1 VARTR
6 RRKTVAIAVDARG
19 RVEIKAP
26 PDTPMERLD
35 RLVHQKARWIL
46 ARQKQRQRE
55 APRPAAR
62 RFVSGESF
70 RYLGRQYRLAVRAA
84 EDEARVRLERG
95 WLVVALDAAAWAAGE
110 GRAHAVR
117 AGLIG
122 WYREHAEQ
130 RFPGRV
136 AAWASRL
143 GVAPREV
150 LVRGQDRRWGSC
162 DAQGVLRL
170 NWRVVQAPARLQ
182 DYVIV
187 HELAPFGE
195 CEHSPVFWSLVGRV
209 LPDYE
214 QRRAALRRLG
224 PELVW

>member
-1 VARTR
+1 
-6 RRKTVAIAVDARG
+6 
-19 RVEIKAP
+19 
-26 PDTPMERLD
+26 
-35 RLVHQKARWIL
+35 
-46 ARQKQRQRE
+46 
-55 APRPAAR
+55 
-62 RFVSGESF
+62 
-70 RYLGRQYRLAVRAA
+70 
-84 EDEARVRLERG
+84 
-95 WLVVALDAAAWAAGE
+95 
-110 GRAHAVR
+110 VR

-143 GVAPREV
+143 GVAPAEV

-187 HELAPFGE
+187 HELAHLGE
-195 CEHSPVFWSLVGRV
+195 RDHSPVFWSLVGRA

-214 QRRAALRRLG
+214 QRRAALKRLG
-224 PELVW
+224 PERVW